1 MTTTN
6 EYGTATGYFVPNDNF
21 IKRGEYKRTTLDDE
35 KAKADILVTAIDSH
49 YEIRVQKSS
58 IKLSGRGVWKR
69 RVKRSKWIG
78 NIYYVTERVYKQLCK
93 EYNVM
98 CDF

>member
-1 MTTTN
+1 MATTTN
-6 EYGTATGYFVPNDNF
+6 EYGTATGYIVPKPNF

-58 IKLSGRGVWKR
+58 IKLSGRGV
-69 RVKRSKWIG
+69 KRSKWIG

>member
-6 EYGTATGYFVPNDNF
+6 EYGTAIGYLVPNDNF
-21 IKRGEYKRTTLDDE
+21 IKRGEYKRTALDDE

-58 IKLSGRGVWKR
+58 IKLSGRGI
-69 RVKRSKWIG
+69 KRSEWIG

-93 EYNVM
+93 KYNVM